1 MFSGSELKQL
11 FNGITVRTLLMPSTA
26 FDGENAPPYAGST
39 YTLLAKVGRKSATLN
54 GKTSGTAP
62 DATIGFYFIVFISKT
77 RVTYT

>member
-1 MFSGSELKQL
+1 MKQL
-11 FNGITVRTLLMPSTA
+11 AAKTFLLPSTA
-26 FDGENAPPYAGST
+26 FDGEHAPPYAGSK

-54 GKTSGTAP
+54 GKTMGTAQ